1 MIFKSFELE
10 KINLKQIKIILLYG
24 KNDGLKK
31 LAINK
36 FSRNKINNYTYDEK
50 EILEN
55 EINFFENTLNKSL
68 FETEKII
75 IINRSTNK
83 ITNIMAKKTRRC
95 FDYFKCRKLGKIK
108 LRSTFEKNKYPI
120 CIPFAD
126 NDQTLNKLAFIY

>member
-10 KINLKQIKIILLYG
+10 KINLNKIKIILLYG

-31 LAINK
+31 FVINK
-36 FSRNKINNYTYDEK
+36 LSAKNKNKYFYDEK

-55 EINFFENTLNKSL
+55 EAKFFEKTLNKSL

-83 ITNIMAKKTRRC
+83 IVNIVEEIVTKKLE
-95 FDYFKCRKLGKIK
+95 DILIIIN
-108 LRSTFEKNKYPI
+108 S
-120 CIPFAD
+120 
-126 NDQTLNKLAFIY
+126 